1 MLADPWVIGVVIVA
15 SALMVWAIRRDARG
29 PEDAAGVTSEDIDA
43 MIAYGDLGRAERML
57 EAKLRGAPDDEALKA
72 KLAEVRAR
80 S

>member
-1 MLADPWVIGVVIVA
+1 MLADPWVVGVVVVA

-29 PEDAAGVTSEDIDA
+29 PEDAASVTLEEIDV

-80 S
+80 P

>member
-1 MLADPWVIGVVIVA
+1 MGH
-15 SALMVWAIRRDARG
+15 RRRHRRECIDGLGDSSRRQG

-43 MIAYGDLGRAERML
+43 MIAYGDLGRAERVL
-57 EAKLRGAPDDEALKA
+57 EAKLRGSPDDEALKA